1 MTQKLTLRTACLAL
15 SALLSAACASNVEG
29 DEQNTP
35 FVSSASSS
43 QGSLARAAVETTGL
57 IRVSELVKEAGAD
70 TPLNDRAAIENYR
83 ALARLVAA
91 GAHER
96 LALGVYALQPIASD
110 PLSAAAAR
118 AKVLG
123 LRGEPVKRG
132 RYAVVSD
139 PSGLE
144 LRLNA
149 DSGSEFMQNLSLFH
163 ASPGTTKVPDD
174 KSFVG
179 AARKYAEQALS
190 AEVVGIPTYL
200 YKLRHYLNGEA
211 PEAQSGATVSTYQVA
226 VALGTT
232 IDDLPVIG
240 AGGKVAVHFGP
251 SGNVIGYEAG
261 LRPLAKLVEVIPGK
275 ELVPPDA
282 ARRAVEKGLSARG
295 VDLARYRLTRAEFG
309 YARLGR
315 DSAQSVVA
323 PQYGYVYEPQEGDG
337 AKKLVEL
344 VPAFTSPNALA
355 LVERDTIFENKRK
368 AARKGAAG
376 PVTER

>member
-1 MTQKLTLRTACLAL
+1 MTYPINLRAACLAL
-15 SALLSAACASNVEG
+15 SALLSVACASDIET
-29 DEQNTP
+29 DEPKGSAFST
-35 FVSSASSS
+35 VGSSPRAI
-43 QGSLARAAVETTGL
+43 ARAAVDTTGL
-57 IRVSELVKEAGAD
+57 VRVSELVKQVGPD
-70 TPLNDRAAIENYR
+70 TPLNDRAALENYR

-96 LALGVYALQPIASD
+96 LVLGVYAIAPVASD
-110 PLSAAAAR
+110 PLAAAAAR
-118 AKVLG
+118 AKALG
-123 LRGEPVKRG
+123 LRGEPIKRG

-149 DSGSEFMQNLSLFH
+149 DSGSEFMQDLSMFH
-163 ASPGTTKVPDD
+163 ASPGAASVPDD
-174 KSFVG
+174 ARFAQ
-179 AARKYAEQALS
+179 AARKYAQQALS
-190 AEVVGIPTYL
+190 ADVVGMPSYL
-200 YKLRHYLNGEA
+200 YKVRHYLNGEA

-240 AGGKVAVHFGP
+240 AGGKVAVHFAP

-261 LRPLAKLVEVIPGK
+261 LRPLAKLVDTVPGN

-282 ARRAVEKGLSARG
+282 AQRAVEKELSARG
-295 VDLARYRLTRAEFG
+295 VDMARYRLTRAEFG

-323 PQYGYVYEPQEGDG
+323 PQYGYVFEPLEGDG
-337 AKKLVEL
+337 SKKLVEL
-344 VPAFTSPNALA
+344 VPAFTSANALA
-355 LVERDTIFENKRK
+355 LLDRDTALENKRK
-368 AARKGAAG
+368 ANRKGGAG